1 MNIPGLI
8 TLGEA
13 AQRFGVSHD
22 ELNGWIAAGVLE
34 IINVDGE
41 RLIAEKQAKQVAARL
56 ARRNFAHL
64 EGRPIRPAAA
74 ARKYKF
80 YYMTLLSWVRKG
92 YIRKLNDEAERAV
105 FLNEADMA
113 YARALADVKG
123 RRKGQPLFSVAG
135 REKQKEIY
143 YLSLQE
149 AARRYRVSP
158 EKLAALVEKGKGRRI
173 QDTILVPEEDAKRL
187 AETQARR
194 EAVIRLVKAGYRH
207 LENRPIRLSRAARK
221 YDIPHTTL
229 SLWAKQGHIRV
240 LERGPNCVIL
250 DEADV
255 IRAWLLKEVGR
266 LPRSEEVIVR
276 LVRKSYPHL
285 EGFPIRLDDAARKY
299 GIPRDTLSLWA
310 RKGYIRVLEGGSHC
324 PILNEADVA
333 RARHLTNLLGRKD
346 EANIL
351 NRPLYEEDML
361 ETVTPSLIAHLE
373 QYRAARAG
381 TGNIPGMISLEEAVK
396 RFDVSHDELNSWIA
410 AGVLEVINV
419 DGKRLISEEQ
429 AERVADKLAKRN
441 FAHLEGKPIRLAAA
455 ARKYKLGYM
464 TLSLWVRKG
473 HIRRLNDEAEWAVF
487 LNEADVAY
495 ARALADLK
503 GMRWRKGLFT
513 DGKGEGEDVH
523 YLPLAEAVSRY
534 RIAPEKL
541 SQWIGAGKVRVKK
554 LRGVTL
560 VVEKEVKREAVIR
573 QARENYLDLEGRPIR
588 VMDAARKYGILQRTL
603 SRWASRGYIRIL
615 DKGPNRLVLNEADV
629 ARARDIARQLGMRKR
644 QGVITGPVYATG

>member
-1 MNIPGLI
+1 MRKPCEGSETFARLFTCQKRPIVVNYLMRPRSSGGQSSGLRSRVRAFESPRGYLPSAILFWLWDGIAAVGLAGGSRCPAAAQEIVGSNPTAHPENRLIARVGTMNIPGLI

-158 EKLAALVEKGKGRRI
+158 EKLAALVERGKGRRI
-173 QDTILVPEEDAKRL
+173 QDTLLVPEEDAKRL

-255 IRAWLLKEVGR
+255 IRAWLLKEVER

-285 EGFPIRLDDAARKY
+285 EGSPIRLDDAARK
-299 GIPRDTLSLWA
+299 
-310 RKGYIRVLEGGSHC
+310 
-324 PILNEADVA
+324 
-333 RARHLTNLLGRKD
+333 
-346 EANIL
+346 
-351 NRPLYEEDML
+351 
-361 ETVTPSLIAHLE
+361 
-373 QYRAARAG
+373 
-381 TGNIPGMISLEEAVK
+381 
-396 RFDVSHDELNSWIA
+396 
-410 AGVLEVINV
+410 
-419 DGKRLISEEQ
+419 
-429 AERVADKLAKRN
+429 
-441 FAHLEGKPIRLAAA
+441 
-455 ARKYKLGYM
+455 
-464 TLSLWVRKG
+464 
-473 HIRRLNDEAEWAVF
+473 
-487 LNEADVAY
+487 
-495 ARALADLK
+495 
-503 GMRWRKGLFT
+503 
-513 DGKGEGEDVH
+513 
-523 YLPLAEAVSRY
+523 
-534 RIAPEKL
+534 
-541 SQWIGAGKVRVKK
+541 
-554 LRGVTL
+554 
-560 VVEKEVKREAVIR
+560 
-573 QARENYLDLEGRPIR
+573 
-588 VMDAARKYGILQRTL
+588 
-603 SRWASRGYIRIL
+603 
-615 DKGPNRLVLNEADV
+615 
-629 ARARDIARQLGMRKR
+629 
-644 QGVITGPVYATG
+644 